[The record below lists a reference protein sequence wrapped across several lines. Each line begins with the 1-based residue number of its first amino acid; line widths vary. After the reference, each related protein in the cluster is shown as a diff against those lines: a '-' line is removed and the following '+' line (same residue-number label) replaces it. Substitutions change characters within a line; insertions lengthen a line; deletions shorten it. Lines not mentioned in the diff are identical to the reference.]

1 MEMTIRAASTI
12 KPSLP
17 SSPSNKTLLSNSNT
31 KIQLKPAKLLV
42 FPTSTSLSLL
52 TLFSNPL
59 NAKAV
64 TLPKDQLVS
73 SLTQVEQTIDQV
85 QQVGSDVLDKTQRV
99 FQVVTEALKPGI
111 DAAAPYV
118 QQAGQEA
125 LKAASPVISEAAK
138 KAQEAMQ
145 GSGISTE
152 SVTNAA
158 KTVTSAAEQTSR
170 VIDDV
175 RPIASSTVETIAN
188 SDPALIIE
196 TASGLFLA
204 YLILPSVW
212 SFITFNFRGYKGEL
226 TPAQTL
232 DMVCT
237 QNYYL
242 IDIRSEKD
250 KNKAGI
256 PQLPPNVKSR
266 IIAIPLEELPSKL
279 KNQVK
284 STKKVEAEI
293 VALKISFLKRLN
305 KGSNIVIM
313 DSYSDYAKIAAK
325 TLSSLGFKN
334 TWIMLNGFSGGKGWS
349 QSRLGT
355 ESYNVSFAEIFTP
368 SRIIPGRTGTISS
381 TVQTTRRLLPGPK

>member
-1 MEMTIRAASTI
+1 MAMQMTVRAASTI

-17 SSPSNKTLLSNSNT
+17 PSN
-31 KIQLKPAKLLV
+31 KIQLKPAKLFF

-52 TLFSNPL
+52 TLFSNTL
-59 NAKAV
+59 NANAI

-85 QQVGSDVLDKTQRV
+85 QQVGSDVLEKTQQV
-99 FQVVTEALKPGI
+99 FKTLTEALKPGI

-145 GSGISTE
+145 GSGITTE
-152 SVTNAA
+152 SVSNAA
-158 KTVTSAAEQTSR
+158 KTVTSAAEQTSK

-175 RPIASSTVETIAN
+175 RPIASSTVETITN
-188 SDPALIIE
+188 SDPALIVN
-196 TASGLFLA
+196 TAAGLFLA
-204 YLILPSVW
+204 YLLLPSVCLHY
-212 SFITFNFRGYKGEL
+212 SGEL

-232 DMVCT
+232 DMLCS

-256 PQLPPNVKSR
+256 PQLPPSAKSR
-266 IIAIPLEELPSKL
+266 IIAIPLEEIPSKL

-313 DSYSDYAKIAAK
+313 DSYSDFAKIAAK
-325 TLSSLGFKN
+325 TLTSLGFKN
-334 TWIMLNGFSGGKGWS
+334 SWIMSDGFSGGKGWS

-355 ESYNVSFAEIFTP
+355 ESYNLSFAEIFTP

-381 TVQTTRRLLPGPK
+381 TTQTTRRLLPGSK